1 MGDPQ
6 SIRRRIDELLSQAVA
21 SDSLH
26 ERSRLISEAVSWH
39 AQAVANQE
47 PAIRVPAPEP
57 EPEPEPAALAD
68 DTLTTEASRS

>member
-1 MGDPQ
+1 MGDPD

-39 AQAVANQE
+39 ARAVAKQE
-47 PAIRVPAPEP
+47 PAIRAP

-68 DTLTTEASRS
+68 DRLATEASRS